1 MSGFL
6 LDTNVV
12 SEATRTVPD
21 PRVAAFLAER
31 DDLWLPTIVL
41 HEMEFGIQV
50 LPHGRRRDDLQ
61 AMTSGIIAEYRER
74 ILPLERDAA
83 ERAAIF
89 RVHARRE
96 GRTLSLPDALIAGT
110 AAAYDLTVA
119 TRNVGDFAGLG
130 VDILNPWERP

>member
-6 LDTNVV
+6 LDTNVL
-12 SEATRTVPD
+12 SELTRDAPN
-21 PRVAAFLAER
+21 PRVIAFLAGR
-31 DDLWLPTIVL
+31 SDVWIPTIVL
-41 HEMEFGIQV
+41 HELEFGIQRM
-50 LPHGRRRDDLQ
+50 PAGGRRDRLAVAQ
-61 AMTSGIIAEYRER
+61 SGIIAEHRER

-96 GRTLSLPDALIAGT
+96 GRTLSLADALIAGT

-130 VDILNPWERP
+130 VDILNPWERL